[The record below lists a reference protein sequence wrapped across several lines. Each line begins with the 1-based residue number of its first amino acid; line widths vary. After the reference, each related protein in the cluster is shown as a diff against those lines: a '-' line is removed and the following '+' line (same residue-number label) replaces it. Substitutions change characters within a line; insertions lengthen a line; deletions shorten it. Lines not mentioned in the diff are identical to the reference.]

1 MTRSESQKVIDEV
14 IKGIAVFSN
23 LEASEIGVDDNLEE
37 DLFLNIKTDLPAI
50 ISSVSKEL
58 DIEIQRE
65 IIADFIK
72 TVLDDPEEAMVSSLV
87 AFFEEE
93 VEFN

>member
-37 DLFLNIKTDLPAI
+37 DLFLNVKTDLPAI

-72 TVLDDPEEAMVSSLV
+72 TVLDDPEEATVSSLV